1 MTMNVNIYG
10 LRKVKRLASP
20 NAPAGIPDYRMRRM
34 GPYGL
39 GAKRSSWDSN
49 LK

>member
-1 MTMNVNIYG
+1 MTMNVNIYR
-10 LRKVKRLASP
+10 LRKVKSLASQ
-20 NAPAGIPDYRMRRM
+20 NAPAGIPDFRIRRM

-39 GAKRSSWDSN
+39 EAKRSSWDSN